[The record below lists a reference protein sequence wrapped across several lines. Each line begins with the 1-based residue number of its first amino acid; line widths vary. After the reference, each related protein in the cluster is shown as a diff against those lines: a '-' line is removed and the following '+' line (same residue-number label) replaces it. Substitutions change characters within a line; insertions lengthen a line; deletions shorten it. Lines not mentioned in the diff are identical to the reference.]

1 MIVGNGRDGPNEFGA
16 VNVTGVPIVKS
27 KRGTLFY
34 GILMI
39 SFFLVSG
46 LIVIGVCA
54 ATGVFSSSPEA
65 ESADAPS
72 SNPLRS
78 AGGAASGAGS
88 EGGSTAGAGNE
99 AATSTSASGAGSAA
113 ATSTTSAGTGSTTVP
128 PPSSAGSCFMGR
140 DRNGAII
147 LCNVNETTCTTLGS
161 SYWYPPGYIND
172 RNTPG
177 CCHCEDSCD
186 HSQEWSKNCE
196 YYANCQMAA
205 C

>member
-16 VNVTGVPIVKS
+16 VNLTGVPIVKS

-88 EGGSTAGAGNE
+88 EGGSTTGAGNE

-113 ATSTTSAGTGSTTVP
+113 ATSTTTAGTGHGPSTELRRLVFHGAGPEWRHYPLQFERDYLHYVGIFILVP
-128 PPSSAGSCFMGR
+128 SW
-140 DRNGAII
+140 I
-147 LCNVNETTCTTLGS
+147 
-161 SYWYPPGYIND
+161 
-172 RNTPG
+172 
-177 CCHCEDSCD
+177 H
-186 HSQEWSKNCE
+186 Q
-196 YYANCQMAA
+196 
-205 C
+205 